1 MTFSNVDSVTLLKL
15 GGAIITNKEVPMAV
29 REDMLTRLVKEIAA
43 AREKVKE
50 SFIIGHGQGS
60 FAHAPALRYQ
70 TREGFTNGE
79 SQIGMAI
86 TQDSAAQLNRIV
98 VNNFIVNHVPAVTF
112 AYSSVMVTDKRKP
125 RTWSLDVLHEYLSK
139 GLVPVT
145 GGDVLVDHSQGC
157 TIWSTEEILAHIARE
172 LVKQKT
178 NVKKVIHVTEVS
190 GFLNTDG
197 SIVPEITKENW
208 SVLQSSLTK
217 TKGFDVTGGMGLKV
231 EESLAL
237 AEEGVESYII
247 SGLKPN
253 NLYNCLIGAEFEGT
267 TITAKKS

>member
-1 MTFSNVDSVTLLKL
+1 MKKTALTLIKL
-15 GGAIITNKEVPMAV
+15 GGSIITNKEVPMAV
-29 REDMLTRLVKEIAA
+29 REDMLTRLVKEIAL
-43 AREKVKE
+43 AREKVE
-50 SFIIGHGQGS
+50 EAFIIGHGQGS

-98 VNNFIVNHVPAVTF
+98 VNRFIVNHVPAVTF
-112 AYSSVMVTDKRKP
+112 AYSSVMVTNKRKP
-125 RTWSLDVLHEYLSK
+125 HAWSLAVLQEYLAQ
-139 GLVPVT
+139 GLVPIT

-172 LVKQKT
+172 FVKEK
-178 NVKKVIHVTEVS
+178 NKVKRVIHVTEVP
-190 GFLNTDG
+190 GFMMTDG
-197 SIVPEITKENW
+197 SVVPNITAQNWPELQKE
-208 SVLQSSLTK
+208 LTK

-237 AEEGVESYII
+237 AAEGIESYII
-247 SGLKPN
+247 SGVKPN
-253 NLYNCLIGAEFEGT
+253 NLYNCLVGANFEGT
-267 TITAKKS
+267 AITK